1 MYHLWLSS
9 ADLSPAQRRMSISSV
24 EELDENYPSIGRG
37 RGTLGKLSRGLSN
50 LRGSLISTTSGGA
63 DFEQDHTIWNARSD
77 YAYDTRL
84 LYKRRITTLYIS
96 FTNLRSYVE
105 VNYSG
110 FRKAIKKYDKVT
122 ESALKEKYLH
132 DAVEVATPFTQAEK
146 DALNDAV
153 NRLVE
158 IYTKCIS
165 HGDKA
170 MARQQLRLHQRE
182 NIAWERD
189 TVWRQMIGRERRGE
203 GVAHDLT
210 GATLVHGSESALAA
224 IPTPVGRF
232 RITKRRISML
242 SAVAVFVLLLN
253 VPILQEQAPN
263 RCLAILSF
271 CTVLWATEVRRA
283 VGHGYSRLTSS
294 VKAIPL
300 FVTSMFVPLLL
311 VVLRVICDA
320 EGVQMT
326 PPKATK

>member
-1 MYHLWLSS
+1 
-9 ADLSPAQRRMSISSV
+9 MSISSV
-24 EELDENYPSIGRG
+24 EELDENYPSIG

-50 LRGSLISTTSGGA
+50 LRGSLISTASGGA
-63 DFEQDHTIWNARSD
+63 DLEQDHTIWNARSD

-122 ESALKEKYLH
+122 ESALKDRYLH
-132 DAVEVATPFTQAEK
+132 DAVEVAAPFTQAEK

-182 NIAWERD
+182 SIAWERD

-203 GVAHDLT
+203 GAAHDLT
-210 GATLVHGSESALAA
+210 GATLVHGSESALAD

-232 RITKRRISML
+232 RITKRRIAML
-242 SAVAVFVLLLN
+242 SAVAVLVLLLN
-253 VPILQEQAPN
+253 VPILKEQAPN

-271 CTVLWATEVRRA
+271 CTVLWATEVRHA
-283 VGHGYSRLTSS
+283 VGHGYSRLTTR

-320 EGVQMT
+320 EGVQLS